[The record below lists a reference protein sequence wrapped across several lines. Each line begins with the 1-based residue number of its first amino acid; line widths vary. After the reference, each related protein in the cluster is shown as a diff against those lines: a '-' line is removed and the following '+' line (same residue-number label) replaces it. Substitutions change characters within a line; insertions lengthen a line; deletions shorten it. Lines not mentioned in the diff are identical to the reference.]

1 MSLQVFLQA
10 QLTGANEFLGN
21 QGQGKQSSLHS
32 FIGRS
37 TWLNLYCE
45 VLPRALLAELKLSRM
60 LLGSSSSEQFLL
72 VLAEEDIPRANDLLT
87 RAAEAVSSLSGNT
100 LRLLWA
106 STENLG
112 AWPVARK
119 RLDDALAAH
128 IATPLSSLPEAN
140 VFEPFP
146 PPVEKTAGN
155 YFQTL
160 AEGLPAAKTVG
171 WSKENPA
178 QLSWDS
184 GDYSWPLTEQPGA
197 DNDTV
202 LLPRRIALND
212 AGERASV
219 HDLAQRA
226 EGAAQWG
233 ILIG

>member
-10 QLTGANEFLGN
+10 QLMGANEFLATEGSAEGN
-21 QGQGKQSSLHS
+21 QLAD
-32 FIGRS
+32 FTGRCA
-37 TWLNLYCE
+37 WLNLYCE
-45 VLPRALLAELKLSRM
+45 VLPRALLSELKLSRM
-60 LLGSSSSEQFLL
+60 LLGSSSAEQFLL

-128 IATPLSSLPEAN
+128 IATPLSSFPGTTI
-140 VFEPFP
+140 FEPFS
-146 PPVEKTAGN
+146 PPVEETAGN
-155 YFQTL
+155 YFQTF
-160 AEGLPAAKTVG
+160 AEGLPTAKVVG

-197 DNDTV
+197 DNDMI
-202 LLPRRIALND
+202 LFPRRIALND
-212 AGERASV
+212 SGEPAG
-219 HDLAQRA
+219 
-226 EGAAQWG
+226 
-233 ILIG
+233 